1 MDLVV
6 EIPRMPAPGE
16 TRTDVTLP
24 FATVTNQSVATG
36 ATCFT
41 YDAPIRPATRTR
53 PSANC
58 SLSAPLGEQ
67 G

>member
-1 MDLVV
+1 MDLVAEV
-6 EIPRMPAPGE
+6 PRMPAPWD
-16 TRTDVTLP
+16 TRTGATLP
-24 FATVTNQSVATG
+24 FATVTDWTVATG

-41 YDAPIRPATRTR
+41 YDAPIRLAMRTR

-58 SLSAPLGEQ
+58 RLSAPLGEQ